1 MFIRIVLVLLVLSCS
16 VGLAQ
21 AEWTKVMTGLDA
33 GGYTL
38 YFEPTSLRID
48 KKIGMVKMW
57 LLYDFKTAQK
67 DEKDDRVSYL
77 SLRFERQYDCKQER
91 ARTLAQSLFDGNM
104 ARGKEI
110 SNDSTERPWE
120 PVAPGSIGQ
129 SLWVMACGHVIGMPP
144 GSQRYY

>member
-1 MFIRIVLVLLVLSCS
+1 MFIRQIALALLILSCS
-16 VGLAQ
+16 AGLAQ
-21 AEWTKVMTGLDA
+21 AEWTKVMTGSDA
-33 GGYTL
+33 GGYIL

-48 KKIGMVKMW
+48 KKAGMVKMW

-67 DEKDDRVSYL
+67 DEKDDSYL

-120 PVAPGSIGQ
+120 IVAPDSIGQ
-129 SLWVMACGHVIGMPP
+129 TLWVMACGHVIGMPP